1 MAERRIE
8 RRLRPTRRLRPAT
21 LLVWALILAYAVGF
35 SILSIRPHLALKT
48 HMADL
53 GQMDLAIWNTAHG
66 RFVQEIKGE
75 QISTRLTDHVEPIFA
90 LIAPVFW
97 VWDDVRALLVLQ
109 SAAIAL
115 GAWPVY
121 WLARRRLRSLASGSW
136 VEVGAFLFVL
146 AYLLSPPLE
155 AANLAEFHAVPL
167 GVLPILLA
175 LWWAEQGRWGRFAV
189 ACLVTAAV
197 KEEMALLSVLLGGWG
212 AWRAGRASSGRWI
225 GIGVAAAAAAWFVVA
240 TFVII
245 PAHAATVY
253 GDAASIYFQRYG
265 ELGDSVADI
274 ARSLLTRPGLV
285 WAIVSEPA
293 RLRYLGGLLASVGGL
308 ALLGPEILLLAAPL
322 LAANLLSAYP
332 AQYSGEFH
340 YSAPLVPYLTAAAI
354 VGAERAARGL
364 RRLVGGRG
372 RLALGAVLLWLLAW
386 TLGYH
391 RAEGW
396 TPLGG
401 EFRWPEV
408 TAHARLAER
417 FFAQIPAAAPVSATT
432 ALYPHLSH
440 RERIYKFP
448 ALADAEYVLLEVNG
462 TTDMHPGDL
471 RRRFDELIESGR
483 FCIVDAADGFVLLGP
498 PGERCER
505 TLPEA
510 FYSFARAGERRPS
523 QAAEVTWGDAV
534 RFLGYD
540 IIDDGKWQLTQ
551 VRTYWEALRPLPAD
565 FRPWPF
571 FVAADGSVAED
582 MTQRPAVALLWLP
595 PERWQPGEVVVI
607 ETLPWFL
614 PERWALAVGAVQG
627 DWANPHARRP
637 ITQAADG
644 KMHEGTWVAF
654 PPLQREG
661 RRLHPLTADDW
672 PPAWDQPRWQ
682 VGDALAL
689 AGARVPARAMAGQA
703 LEFDLRWRVRQ
714 RIDRDYTVFV
724 HLRDATDAIVAQADA
739 PPAWFGPAPTSG
751 WKMGEQ
757 MDAHRLPLPA
767 DLAPG
772 VYHLVIGLYDAA
784 TGERLPVRE
793 GTGTATSNE
802 IRLASVAVEPAD
814 AP

>member
-1 MAERRIE
+1 MGERMVE
-8 RRLRPTRRLRPAT
+8 RRLRLAT
-21 LLVWALILAYAVGF
+21 LLVWALVLAYAVGF
-35 SILSIRPHLALKT
+35 SILSIRPHHALKT

-75 QISTRLTDHVEPIFA
+75 QISTRLTDHVEPIFV

-97 VWDDVRALLVLQ
+97 LWDDVRALLVLQ
-109 SAAIAL
+109 SAVIAL

-121 WLARRRLRSLASGSW
+121 WLARRRLRSLASEGW
-136 VEVGAFLFVL
+136 AEAGALLFVL

-175 LWWAEQGRWGRFAV
+175 LWWAEQGRWGRFAA

-197 KEEMALLSVLLGGWG
+197 KEEMALLSVMLGGWG
-212 AWRAGRASSGRWI
+212 ATHAWRAGRASPGRWI
-225 GIGVAAAAAAWFVVA
+225 GVGVSIVAAAWFVIA

-253 GDAASIYFQRYG
+253 GDAASVYFQRYG

-364 RRLVGGRG
+364 RRLLRG
-372 RLALGAVLLWLLAW
+372 NERLALGALMLWLLAW

-448 ALADAEYVLLEVNG
+448 ALADADYVLLEVNG
-462 TTDMHPGDL
+462 TTDMHPADL

-483 FCIVDAADGFVLLGP
+483 FCIIDAADGFVLLGP
-498 PGERCER
+498 PGDRCER
-505 TLPEA
+505 ALPEA
-510 FYSFARAGERRPS
+510 FYSFVRAGERRPS
-523 QAAEVTWGDAV
+523 QPAEVTWGDAV

-540 IIDDGKWQLTQ
+540 LIDDGKWRLTQ
-551 VRTYWEALRPLPAD
+551 ARTYWEALRPLPAD

-571 FVAADGSVAED
+571 FVAADGSIAED

-595 PERWQPGEVVVI
+595 PERWELGEVMVI

-614 PERWALAVGAVQG
+614 PERWALAVGALQG
-627 DWANPHARRP
+627 EWADPNARWP
-637 ITQAADG
+637 ITQAAHG
-644 KMHEGTWVAF
+644 KAHEGTWVVF
-654 PPLQREG
+654 PPQQRAG
-661 RRLHPLTADDW
+661 RRLRPLTADDW
-672 PPAWDQPRWQ
+672 PPAWAQPRWQ

-689 AGARVPARAMAGQA
+689 AGARVPKRATAGQA

-714 RIDRDYTVFV
+714 KIDRDYTVFV
-724 HLRDATDAIVAQADA
+724 HLRDAREAIVAQADA

-751 WKMGEQ
+751 WDIGEQ
-757 MDAHRLPLPA
+757 MDAHRLLLPA

-784 TGERLPVRE
+784 TGERLSVRE
-793 GTGTATSNE
+793 GTGADTGNE
-802 IRLASVAVEPAD
+802 IRLASVTVEPPD